1 MTDRD
6 YGADMRAVI
15 DAETSEGPYVAVVVA
30 EHIVE
35 KLTATDPELLIGW
48 LRVHAVSLVREAIT
62 RIDRSTRASARLTAG
77 ARRFSAAVD
86 AAEDGDTE
94 QLVSFLDCA
103 YVVDEDDSRKRL
115 GEMTA
120 ADLRFVADSYD
131 RRAAENAMNATFMRA
146 LAKKVGKGRVSD
158 HFTDEQVAEMW
169 LSISGK

>member
-15 DAETSEGPYVAVVVA
+15 DAETSEGPYVAAVVA
-30 EHIVE
+30 AHIVE
-35 KLTATDPELLIGW
+35 KLRATDADLLAGW
-48 LRVHAVSLVREAIT
+48 LDVHAEALVREAIT
-62 RIDRSTRASARLTAG
+62 RIDRSTRASARHTAG
-77 ARRFSAAVD
+77 GRRFAAAAD

-103 YVVDEDDSRKRL
+103 YVVDEEDSRKRL

-131 RRAAENAMNATFMRA
+131 RRASENAMNATFMRA

-169 LSISGK
+169 RSISGK